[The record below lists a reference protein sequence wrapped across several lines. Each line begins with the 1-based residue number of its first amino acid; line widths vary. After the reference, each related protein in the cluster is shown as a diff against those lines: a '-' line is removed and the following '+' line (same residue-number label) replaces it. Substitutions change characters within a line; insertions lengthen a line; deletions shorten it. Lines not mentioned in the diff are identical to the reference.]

1 MKEYL
6 LDLIERYRS
15 PGIIFDTSLLLLLLF
30 GQLYPHR
37 IDRFNR
43 TKGHFVREDYAR
55 LVEVL
60 PTPRKFVVTP
70 QILTEVSNF
79 LGQAYDEE
87 RAAVR
92 NLIGTNVS
100 LFDIQDI
107 PLATLVGSPAFL
119 KEFCKF
125 GYTDAV
131 MIHLARQGYLVVT
144 VDGGLAHYI
153 VESLGKEAFNYT
165 QAICSSIPPAK
176 WGR

>member
-6 LDLIERYRS
+6 LDLIDRYRS

-43 TKGHFVREDYAR
+43 TKAHFIKEDYAR
-55 LVEVL
+55 LVEIS
-60 PTPRKFVVTP
+60 TAIRRFVVTP

-79 LGQAYDEE
+79 LNQAYDEE
-87 RAAVR
+87 ASAVR
-92 NLIGTNVS
+92 NLIGTNLP
-100 LFDIQDI
+100 LFDIQDV
-107 PLATLVGSPAFL
+107 PLTTLVGSPAFL

-125 GYTDAV
+125 GFTDAV

-153 VESLGKEAFNYT
+153 IESLGKEAFNYT
-165 QAICSSIPPAK
+165 QAVFSSIPKAK
-176 WGR
+176 W